1 MFSGIQIFYFAFVAV
16 RSKRIFTRRAETG
29 RCNKISFVVGLYGPL
44 REKAESERPQSFQFC
59 KNKNK
64 FSAEYGQSLRRPF

>member
-1 MFSGIQIFYFAFVAV
+1 MFSGIQIFYFA
-16 RSKRIFTRRAETG
+16 
-29 RCNKISFVVGLYGPL
+29 FVVGLYGPL
-44 REKAESERPQSFQFC
+44 REKAELERPQSFQFC

>member
-1 MFSGIQIFYFAFVAV
+1 MFSGIQIFYFAFVAAC
-16 RSKRIFTRRAETG
+16 SKRIFTRRAETG
-29 RCNKISFVVGLYGPL
+29 RYSKNSFVVGLYGPL